1 MKKELFSDS
10 YKGNPKIYAYSDS
23 HPQYEGLLKI
33 GYTSRKTVQERVKE
47 QYPILSP
54 GEKTYTIHLDVKA
67 IRNDGSSFI
76 DKDVHKILERK
87 GFSNPKGEWFRC
99 TVEDVKTAVN
109 NLVNGDS
116 EISERIKSFPLRPEQ
131 KEAIKKTK
139 SYILEFEKENPGKTS
154 HFLWNAKMRFGKTFA
169 AYKLALELKWKKIL
183 VLTFQPAVQSA
194 WQEDLLTHVDF
205 PDWQF
210 ISRDGLSFSEANK
223 DKPFVCFGSFQDFL
237 GKNSVGG
244 IKPKNEW
251 VHRVNWDCVIF
262 DEYHFGA
269 WREKAKE
276 LFQDDEV
283 EETNFLIKSNSY
295 FKEEFMPISTK
306 FYLYLSGTPFRA
318 ISTGEFIEEQIFNW
332 TYADEQEAKNKWV
345 GEDNPYSSL
354 PRMIL
359 MTYKVPD
366 YISTIANEGEF
377 NEFDLNKFFEAKQ
390 EYDEAE
396 FVYKN
401 EVQQWLN
408 FIRGQNVEDIKNNL
422 KLREK
427 KPPFPY
433 SDNKL
438 MALINHSLWY
448 LPNVSAC
455 YAMKNLLLERHN
467 KFFHDYKI
475 IVAAG
480 ERAGTGL
487 KALLPVRNAMDN
499 PLDTKTITL
508 SCRKLTTGVTVK
520 PWSAIFMLRNLSTPE
535 SYFQAAFRVQ
545 SPWEIANLDG
555 ESPNRIDILKHNCYV
570 FDFAPNRALTQ
581 ISDYSCNLN
590 YKESDPEKKVDDFI
604 KFLPVLAYDGTSMQ
618 QIDATSILDVSISG
632 TSATLLARR
641 WESALL
647 VNVDNLTL
655 ERLLKNE
662 DAMKALES
670 IEGFRNLNDDI
681 VSIINKSES
690 IKKLKTKANNEKL
703 SKKERKQLT
712 EDEKDFI
719 NKRKKIQKQLIKF
732 ATRIPIFMYL
742 TDFREKSLID
752 VITQLEPSLFKK
764 VTGLTLKDFDLLIS
778 LNVFNSA
785 LMNDAIYNFKRYED
799 SSLGYIGINKN
810 KSSVIGLFD
819 TVTSKE
825 EFENRF

>member
-23 HPQYEGLLKI
+23 HPQYAGLLKI

-99 TVEDVKTAVN
+99 TVEDVKTAVK

-169 AYKLALELKWKKIL
+169 AYKLALEMKWKKIL

-332 TYADEQEAKNKWV
+332 TYADEQEAKIKWV

-670 IEGFRNLNDDI
+670 IEGFRNLNEDI

-690 IKKLKTKANNEKL
+690 IKKLKTKANDEKL

>member
-10 YKGNPKIYAYSDS
+10 YEGNPKIYAYSDS

-54 GEKTYTIHLDVKA
+54 GEKTYTIHLDAKA

-139 SYILEFEKENPGKTS
+139 SYILEYEKENPGKTS

-169 AYKLALELKWKKIL
+169 AYKLALEMKWKKIL

-359 MTYKVPD
+359 MTYKVPEH
-366 YISTIANEGEF
+366 ISTIANEGEF

-396 FVYKN
+396 FVCKN

-555 ESPNRIDILKHNCYV
+555 ESPNRIDIIKHNCYV

-690 IKKLKTKANNEKL
+690 IKKLKTKANDEKL

-712 EDEKDFI
+712 DEEKDFI

-810 KSSVIGLFD
+810 KSRVIGLFD

-825 EFENRF
+825 EFENKF

>member
-23 HPQYEGLLKI
+23 HPQYAGLLKI

-76 DKDVHKILERK
+76 DKDVHKILKRK

-169 AYKLALELKWKKIL
+169 AYKLALEMKWKKIL

-681 VSIINKSES
+681 VNIINKSES
-690 IKKLKTKANNEKL
+690 IKKLKTKANDEKL

>member
-54 GEKTYTIHLDVKA
+54 GEKTYTIHLDAIA

-99 TVEDVKTAVN
+99 TVEDVKTAVS

-116 EISERIKSFPLRPEQ
+116 KISERIKSFPLRPEQ

-169 AYKLALELKWKKIL
+169 AYKLALEMKWKKIL

-210 ISRDGLSFSEANK
+210 ICRDGLSFSEADK

-366 YISTIANEGEF
+366 HISTIANEGEF

-455 YAMKNLLLERHN
+455 YAMKNLLLENHN

-487 KALLPVRNAMDN
+487 NALLPVRNAMDN

-662 DAMKALES
+662 DAMNALES
-670 IEGFRNLNDDI
+670 IEGFRNLNEDI

-690 IKKLKTKANNEKL
+690 IKQLKTKANDEKL

-712 EDEKDFI
+712 EEEKDFI

-778 LNVFNSA
+778 LNIFNSA

-825 EFENRF
+825 EFENKF

>member
-139 SYILEFEKENPGKTS
+139 SYILESEKENPGKTS

-169 AYKLALELKWKKIL
+169 AYKLALEMKWKKIL

-390 EYDEAE
+390 EYDKAE

-433 SDNKL
+433 SDKKL

-690 IKKLKTKANNEKL
+690 IKKLKTKANDEKL

-712 EDEKDFI
+712 NEEKDFI

-799 SSLGYIGINKN
+799 SSLGYLGINKN
-810 KSSVIGLFD
+810 KSSDIGLFD
-819 TVTSKE
+819 TVTSIE
-825 EFENRF
+825 ELENKF

>member
-169 AYKLALELKWKKIL
+169 AYKLALEMNWKKIL

-690 IKKLKTKANNEKL
+690 IKKLKTKANDEKL

>member
-54 GEKTYTIHLDVKA
+54 GEKTYTIHLNAKA
-67 IRNDGSSFI
+67 IRDDGSSFT

-99 TVEDVKTAVN
+99 TVEDVKAAVN
-109 NLVNGDS
+109 NLINGDL
-116 EISERIKSFPLRPEQ
+116 ENSERIKSFLLRPEQ

-139 SYILEFEKENPGKTS
+139 SYILESEKENPGKTS

-169 AYKLALELKWKKIL
+169 AYKLALEMKWKKIL

-205 PDWQF
+205 SDWQF

-366 YISTIANEGEF
+366 HISIIANEGEF

-427 KPPFPY
+427 KAPFPY

-448 LPNVSAC
+448 LPNVAAC
-455 YAMKNLLLERHN
+455 YAMKNLLFERHN

-545 SPWEIANLDG
+545 SPWEVANQDG
-555 ESPNRIDILKHNCYV
+555 ESPNRIDIIKHNCYV

-590 YKESDPEKKVDDFI
+590 YKDSDPEKKVDDFI

-662 DAMKALES
+662 DAMRALES
-670 IEGFRNLNDDI
+670 IEGFRNLNEDI

-690 IKKLKTKANNEKL
+690 IKKLKTKANDEKL

-712 EDEKDFI
+712 EEEKDFI
-719 NKRKKIQKQLIKF
+719 NKRKQIQKQLIKF

-825 EFENRF
+825 EFENKF

>member
-10 YKGNPKIYAYSDS
+10 YGGNPKIYAYSDS

-54 GEKTYTIHLDVKA
+54 GKKTYTIHLDAKA
-67 IRNDGSSFI
+67 IKNDGSSFI

-116 EISERIKSFPLRPEQ
+116 EITERTKSFPLRPEQ

-139 SYILEFEKENPGKTS
+139 SYILESEKENPGKTS

-169 AYKLALELKWKKIL
+169 AYKLALEMKWKKIL

-359 MTYKVPD
+359 MTYKVPEH
-366 YISTIANEGEF
+366 ISTIANEGEF
-377 NEFDLNKFFEAKQ
+377 NEFDLNKFFEAKK

-433 SDNKL
+433 SDKKL

-555 ESPNRIDILKHNCYV
+555 ESPNRIDIIKHNCYV

-690 IKKLKTKANNEKL
+690 IKKLKTKANDEKL

-712 EDEKDFI
+712 NEEKDFI

-810 KSSVIGLFD
+810 KSRVIGLFD

-825 EFENRF
+825 EFENKF

>member
-23 HPQYEGLLKI
+23 HPQYAGLLKI

-116 EISERIKSFPLRPEQ
+116 EINERIKSFPLRPEQ

-169 AYKLALELKWKKIL
+169 AYKLALEMKWKKIL

-455 YAMKNLLLERHN
+455 YAMKNLLLEKHN
-467 KFFHDYKI
+467 KFFHDYRI

-690 IKKLKTKANNEKL
+690 IKKLKTMANDEKL

>member
-10 YKGNPKIYAYSDS
+10 YEGNPKIYAYSDS

-54 GEKTYTIHLDVKA
+54 GEKTYTIHLDAKA

-139 SYILEFEKENPGKTS
+139 SYILESEKENPGKTS

-169 AYKLALELKWKKIL
+169 AYKLALEMKWKKIL

-223 DKPFVCFGSFQDFL
+223 DKPLVCFGSFQDFL

-359 MTYKVPD
+359 MTYKVPEH
-366 YISTIANEGEF
+366 ISTIANEGEF

-555 ESPNRIDILKHNCYV
+555 ESPNRIDIIKHNCYV

-690 IKKLKTKANNEKL
+690 IKKLKTKANDEKL

-712 EDEKDFI
+712 DEEKDFI

-825 EFENRF
+825 EFENKF

>member
-169 AYKLALELKWKKIL
+169 AYKLALEMKWKKIL

>member
-54 GEKTYTIHLDVKA
+54 GEKTYTIHLDAKA

-139 SYILEFEKENPGKTS
+139 NYILEFEKENPGKTS

-169 AYKLALELKWKKIL
+169 AYKLALEMKWKKIL

-377 NEFDLNKFFEAKQ
+377 NEFDLNKFFEAKK

-408 FIRGQNVEDIKNNL
+408 FIRGQNVEDIKNNRIFL
-422 KLREK
+422 KPRSFTSN
-427 KPPFPY
+427 PFRI
-433 SDNKL
+433 SRT
-438 MALINHSLWY
+438 SQ
-448 LPNVSAC
+448 S
-455 YAMKNLLLERHN
+455 
-467 KFFHDYKI
+467 
-475 IVAAG
+475 
-480 ERAGTGL
+480 
-487 KALLPVRNAMDN
+487 
-499 PLDTKTITL
+499 
-508 SCRKLTTGVTVK
+508 
-520 PWSAIFMLRNLSTPE
+520 IF
-535 SYFQAAFRVQ
+535 
-545 SPWEIANLDG
+545 
-555 ESPNRIDILKHNCYV
+555 
-570 FDFAPNRALTQ
+570 
-581 ISDYSCNLN
+581 
-590 YKESDPEKKVDDFI
+590 
-604 KFLPVLAYDGTSMQ
+604 
-618 QIDATSILDVSISG
+618 
-632 TSATLLARR
+632 
-641 WESALL
+641 
-647 VNVDNLTL
+647 
-655 ERLLKNE
+655 
-662 DAMKALES
+662 
-670 IEGFRNLNDDI
+670 
-681 VSIINKSES
+681 
-690 IKKLKTKANNEKL
+690 
-703 SKKERKQLT
+703 
-712 EDEKDFI
+712 
-719 NKRKKIQKQLIKF
+719 
-732 ATRIPIFMYL
+732 
-742 TDFREKSLID
+742 
-752 VITQLEPSLFKK
+752 
-764 VTGLTLKDFDLLIS
+764 
-778 LNVFNSA
+778 
-785 LMNDAIYNFKRYED
+785 
-799 SSLGYIGINKN
+799 
-810 KSSVIGLFD
+810 
-819 TVTSKE
+819 
-825 EFENRF
+825 